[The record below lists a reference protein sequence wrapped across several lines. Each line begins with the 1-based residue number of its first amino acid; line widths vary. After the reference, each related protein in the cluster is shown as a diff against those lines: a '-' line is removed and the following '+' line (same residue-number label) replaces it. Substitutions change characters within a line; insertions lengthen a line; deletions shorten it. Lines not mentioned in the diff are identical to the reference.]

1 MSKITEMDKE
11 LFAKQFLT
19 SVWEMY
25 EEWQFENDYAKM
37 PDWEEA
43 FKRAYDEGLVALGEL
58 DD

>member
-11 LFAKQFLT
+11 LFAKQFLA

-25 EEWQFENDYAKM
+25 EEWQFENDCAKM

-43 FKRAYDEGLVALGEL
+43 FKRTYDEGLVALGEL